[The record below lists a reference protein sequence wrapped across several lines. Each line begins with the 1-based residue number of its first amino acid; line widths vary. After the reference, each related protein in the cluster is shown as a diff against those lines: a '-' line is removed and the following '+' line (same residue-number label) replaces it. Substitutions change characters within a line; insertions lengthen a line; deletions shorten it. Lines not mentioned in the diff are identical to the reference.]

1 MVFFNGL
8 HPVDSRKTDRK
19 CTVATPQVCFCDTE
33 LLAAGQTCSD
43 AEDYS
48 VELGKVRGERPSQ
61 CFLTSV

>member
-1 MVFFNGL
+1 M
-8 HPVDSRKTDRK
+8 DRK
-19 CTVATPQVCFCDTE
+19 RTVATPQVCFCDTE

-61 CFLTSV
+61 FNGAPIMKNTI